1 MEWHFAK
8 QNWAL
13 FGAML
18 VALMV
23 AVTIA
28 MQTLARTAWNRLRRA
43 RGDVEEERR
52 KLSKAE
58 TAARKA
64 EARVDRLM
72 QKHDSVKPRVLQ
84 EAREALQDARAL
96 AKIADDR
103 LMVAENQV
111 RKIIHEEFPP
121 RKQEKMRRKYLPD
134 RVTDNRPFSFGRPR
148 GAG

>member
-1 MEWHFAK
+1 MLYSVAMEWHFAK
-8 QNWAL
+8 ENWAL

-28 MQTLARTAWNRLRRA
+28 MQTLAQTPSNRLRRV
-43 RGDVEEERR
+43 RGDLEEERR
-52 KLSKAE
+52 KFGKADA
-58 TAARKA
+58 AARKA

-72 QKHDSVKPRVLQ
+72 QKQDAVKPRLLQ
-84 EAREALQDARAL
+84 EARDALQDARAL
-96 AKIADDR
+96 AKIAEDR

-121 RKQEKMRRKYLPD
+121 RKQEKLRRKCLPERMAD
-134 RVTDNRPFSFGRPR
+134 SRPFSF
-148 GAG
+148 

>member
-1 MEWHFAK
+1 MELHFAK

-13 FGAML
+13 FAALL

-28 MQTLARTAWNRLRRA
+28 MQTLAQTPSNRLRRV
-43 RGDVEEERR
+43 RGDLEQERR
-52 KLSKAE
+52 KFAKAE
-58 TAARKA
+58 AFARKA

-72 QKHDSVKPRVLQ
+72 QKQDAVKPQSLQ
-84 EAREALQDARAL
+84 DARDALQDARAL

-121 RKQEKMRRKYLPD
+121 RRQEKLRRKYLPE
-134 RVTDNRPFSFGRPR
+134 RVADSRPFSFGRP
-148 GAG
+148 GGT